1 MRSCI
6 AVLVLMAVLVIFAA
20 PTFTLPRT
28 TLDSLKF
35 SDSILWLLAATTVMF
50 QQLPLPELSPNVTP
64 AARPELPT
72 AQIVRSAVL
81 IC

>member
-1 MRSCI
+1 MRSWV

-35 SDSILWLLAATTVMF
+35 SDSILWLLAAVVVLF
-50 QQLPLPELSPNVTP
+50 QQLPLPELSSTVTP
-64 AARPELPT
+64 LALPELPIR
-72 AQIVRSAVL
+72 QIVRSAVL